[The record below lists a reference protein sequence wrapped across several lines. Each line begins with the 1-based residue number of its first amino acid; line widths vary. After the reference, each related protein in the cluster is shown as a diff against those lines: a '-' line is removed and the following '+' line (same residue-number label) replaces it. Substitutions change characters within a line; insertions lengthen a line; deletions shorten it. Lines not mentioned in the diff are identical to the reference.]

1 MRNYYTLGLLS
12 MVQYSMSYIPR
23 YYFRLH
29 TLVSMLV
36 HASLYIRLGL
46 VMVLS
51 VVLGPAFAHMHPT
64 MIHLLWML
72 CLLLFPTIAYLPRY
86 LGPSLSLV
94 NNNGRRLFQPSF
106 HRLGIQLS

>member
-1 MRNYYTLGLLS
+1 MRNYYTLGLLLT
-12 MVQYSMSYIPR
+12 VQYNMNCILR
-23 YYFRLH
+23 YYFHPH
-29 TLVSMLV
+29 TLVSKLV

-51 VVLGPAFAHMHPT
+51 VVLGLAFAHMHPT
-64 MIHLLWML
+64 MIRLLWML
-72 CLLLFPTIAYLPRY
+72 CLLLFPTMAYLPRY

-94 NNNGRRLFQPSF
+94 DNNGRHLFQPSF